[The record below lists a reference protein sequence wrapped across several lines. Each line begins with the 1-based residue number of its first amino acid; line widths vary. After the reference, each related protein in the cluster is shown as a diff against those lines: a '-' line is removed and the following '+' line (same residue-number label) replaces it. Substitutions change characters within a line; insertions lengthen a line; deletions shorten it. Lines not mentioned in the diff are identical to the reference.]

1 MPEWRTPDPVAL
13 HACSQPGRLACVDLA
28 TGRTWT
34 YRQLDDAI
42 NQAADYLIGSCNIRP
57 GDRIATVARNSADL
71 VILQQALMRIE
82 AMFVPVN
89 WRLSVPEQERI
100 LADCRPAM
108 LLVDRFAPSLAMPEN
123 CRLLTVD
130 DFIGGVA
137 SVSSAVRRPAAP
149 ADTPI
154 VILYTSGTSG
164 HPKGVLLTGRNIFA
178 TAVNFCVLG
187 HVSNDSVFLCDT
199 PMFHVIGLVTSIQAP
214 LLQGGA
220 VLISAGFD
228 PLITNDRLADEA
240 LAVSHYF
247 CVPQMA
253 QALRLA
259 ANFAPERWKRLKA
272 LFTGG
277 APNPPANIR
286 WWLSQGVR
294 MVDGYGMTEAGT
306 LLGMSLDLERID
318 RKAGSSGLPPPG
330 LTLRIADD
338 EGRDVA
344 VGEVGE
350 ILVAGPNVTSGYW
363 ERPDETAKAFTA
375 DGWLRTG
382 DLGRRDED
390 GFITV
395 VDRRKDMFISGGE
408 NVYPV
413 EVEAALI
420 EHPAVGEVAVIGI
433 PDAQWG
439 EVGRAFIVFKPGCS
453 AAPQDF
459 AAHCSS
465 LIARYKVPKDFVFV
479 ERLPRSAAGK
489 VLKNELKV
497 VRAG

>member
-1 MPEWRTPDPVAL
+1 
-13 HACSQPGRLACVDLA
+13 
-28 TGRTWT
+28 
-34 YRQLDDAI
+34 
-42 NQAADYLIGSCNIRP
+42 
-57 GDRIATVARNSADL
+57 
-71 VILQQALMRIE
+71 
-82 AMFVPVN
+82 
-89 WRLSVPEQERI
+89 
-100 LADCRPAM
+100 
-108 LLVDRFAPSLAMPEN
+108 
-123 CRLLTVD
+123 
-130 DFIGGVA
+130 
-137 SVSSAVRRPAAP
+137 
-149 ADTPI
+149 
-154 VILYTSGTSG
+154 
-164 HPKGVLLTGRNIFA
+164 
-178 TAVNFCVLG
+178 
-187 HVSNDSVFLCDT
+187 
-199 PMFHVIGLVTSIQAP
+199 
-214 LLQGGA
+214 
-220 VLISAGFD
+220 
-228 PLITNDRLADEA
+228 
-240 LAVSHYF
+240 
-247 CVPQMA
+247 
-253 QALRLA
+253 
-259 ANFAPERWKRLKA
+259 
-272 LFTGG
+272 
-277 APNPPANIR
+277 
-286 WWLSQGVR
+286 

-306 LLGMSLDLERID
+306 LLGMSLDPERID

-497 VRAG
+497 VRTG